1 MFRVND
7 NEANKNIGVSYIFL
21 SENSS
26 FCQRIIIF
34 FAKADQANTVSK
46 SCSERFYKIS

>member
-21 SENSS
+21 SENCFVS
-26 FCQRIIIF
+26 RIIIF
-34 FAKADQANTVSK
+34 FARADQANTVSK
-46 SCSERFYKIS
+46 GCSERFYKIS